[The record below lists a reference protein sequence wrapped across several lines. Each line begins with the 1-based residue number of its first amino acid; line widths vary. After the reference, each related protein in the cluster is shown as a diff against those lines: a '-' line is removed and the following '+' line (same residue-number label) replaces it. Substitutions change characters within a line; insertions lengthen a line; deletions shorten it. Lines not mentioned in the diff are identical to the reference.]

1 MNNVEALK
9 ALYEAFGGNAV
20 DVANMSTNA
29 EVINALAELAAAT
42 GGTLPAV
49 TDADDGKVLTVV
61 DGVWDKAAA
70 SGKPTMV
77 LYKIDD
83 ETGDT
88 IINMSF
94 EDVYALALAGYPVF
108 MVNMQYGDDLY
119 VYHLARI
126 LRVDTPELD
135 FESVGG
141 GSVYINSDSAYDPD
155 LHL

>member
-1 MNNVEALK
+1 MD
-9 ALYEAFGGNAV
+9 LYNLVVSTKLSKGGG
-20 DVANMSTNA
+20 SSLP
-29 EVINALAELAAAT
+29 EVTSGDN
-42 GGTLPAV
+42 
-49 TDADDGKVLTVV
+49 GKVLTVV

-126 LRVDTPELD
+126 LRGDTPELD
-135 FESVGG
+135 FEAVGG